1 MAGRLLKGTVVGGV
15 GLMLAMAVPAS
26 AQAAAVVERDRGPDP
41 TCFTDASDV
50 PGVPPL
56 GLVNSTA
63 VTTPTGGLNVTCT
76 GPVPEGL
83 VSQTYVG
90 AVPCVTD
97 TGAVA
102 TGHIVITTSGRAT
115 LRCHFP
121 AP

>member
-1 MAGRLLKGTVVGGV
+1 MAGRLLKGTVVAGV
-15 GLMLAMAVPAS
+15 GLTLAMAIPAS
-26 AQAAAVVERDRGPDP
+26 AQAAAVVDRTSPCG
-41 TCFTDASDV
+41 TDASDV

-56 GLVNSTA
+56 SLINATA
-63 VTTPTGGLNVTCT
+63 ITTPTGGLNVTCT

-102 TGHIVITTSGRAT
+102 TGQIVITRSGRAT